1 MTCGS
6 KKVLVTGATG
16 LIGKELIKPLFEAG
30 FDVYA
35 ITIDAE
41 NPNNGVN
48 WVKGSLFD
56 EVFIKTTM
64 ESIRPEYLL
73 NMAWATTGDYLSSDI
88 NYKFLNAGI
97 NLLKYFKDNG
107 GKRIVC
113 AGTCFEY
120 KFKDEPLKETDELDV
135 EKTVYTFCKNKLYE
149 ITKFF
154 CEKND
159 ISFGYGR
166 IFYVYG
172 RNEDKTRLTGM
183 VLDKLGKD
191 EEVVIKTS
199 DLRKDYM
206 YSKDIANA
214 FVKFL
219 DSNVEGVVN
228 ICTGKQISIKEFV
241 TEIGIKLG
249 KTSLLKF
256 QNEKT
261 SQPPLI
267 VGDNCR
273 LMNEVGYKNQ
283 YTLETAIEEI
293 LNEK

>member
-64 ESIRPEYLL
+64 ESIKPEYLL

-154 CEKND
+154 CENTTCFW
-159 ISFGYGR
+159 I
-166 IFYVYG
+166 I
-172 RNEDKTRLTGM
+172 
-183 VLDKLGKD
+183 
-191 EEVVIKTS
+191 
-199 DLRKDYM
+199 
-206 YSKDIANA
+206 
-214 FVKFL
+214 
-219 DSNVEGVVN
+219 
-228 ICTGKQISIKEFV
+228 
-241 TEIGIKLG
+241 
-249 KTSLLKF
+249 
-256 QNEKT
+256 
-261 SQPPLI
+261 
-267 VGDNCR
+267 
-273 LMNEVGYKNQ
+273 
-283 YTLETAIEEI
+283 
-293 LNEK
+293 